1 MAETNTGVGS
11 PASEINWSSSLPAIA
26 QLLMPLLGK
35 SGTTTASTSE
45 RSTSSANIDPLVALL
60 AQMQGQTPQALEAL
74 VGQLFAQGAAK
85 VPELTAQFA
94 NATGT
99 RPSNNTML
107 AQSLSGLNSNLA
119 QTIAQYAVQQQNA
132 NNQIAA
138 TAGGKIADATKS
150 TATDT
155 NKSVTEN
162 AGVNLK
168 NNPALSM
175 GLPLSLLGGFLLN
188 KYGKS
193 QSAGTPG
200 SGPAGASGVSST
212 SGGETPDLGLFNN
225 PPLSAPS
232 FSGTFDPSLSG
243 FATQSASGAQSFPI
257 SGAPDIQAMPL
268 ITDTPTFS
276 GTFDPTLPSALPS
289 VSFSGAF
296 DPTLPAATGFDS
308 SAYFSGS
315 FDPSLGAGL
324 DFASPFFLPEAD
336 LTDFLGFASGGSTV
350 RNKNQ
355 IDRGSVTPASAVN
368 IFPAQVAAQMPASA
382 APAAQTQA
390 VTEAASPAARTVV
403 PGAATSFAGSPSGAG
418 ADGIDQL
425 LEAGSQAFA
434 SKAIGSGLV
443 SGFGLESP
451 ALSGMIGFDPTSMLV
466 SFAVSQ
472 VLKGLFKE
480 NGPKPQEFYVQPSGT
495 GIHLGQDNYLQGV
508 DSFYG
513 EAENY
518 LNNSGIYDT
527 AGLQQLSGH
536 RQIYNSPSGTFAGLF
551 RDAEPF
557 RTGNFDNAWFQGFSD
572 RLAQAT
578 QTGAYA
584 PAPVVQ
590 DIAFASGG
598 VVKSGSGPTAD
609 DNMIKVSKGE
619 YILPADVVDYIGID
633 TLDNFVST
641 LHTPV
646 NGGTK

>member
-45 RSTSSANIDPLVALL
+45 RSTTSANVDPLVALL

-107 AQSLSGLNSNLA
+107 AQSLAGLNSNLA
-119 QTIAQYAVQQQNA
+119 QTIAQYAVQQQNV

-138 TAGGKIADATKS
+138 TAGGKIVDATKS
-150 TATDT
+150 TATDS

-162 AGVNLK
+162 SGINLK

-193 QSAGTPG
+193 QSSGDPG
-200 SGPAGASGVSST
+200 SGPAGNAGVPSI
-212 SGGETPDLGLFNN
+212 SGGDTVDVGA
-225 PPLSAPS
+225 SA
-232 FSGTFDPSLSG
+232 
-243 FATQSASGAQSFPI
+243 A
-257 SGAPDIQAMPL
+257 APM
-268 ITDTPTFS
+268 
-276 GTFDPTLPSALPS
+276 
-289 VSFSGAF
+289 
-296 DPTLPAATGFDS
+296 
-308 SAYFSGS
+308 FSGS
-315 FDPSLGAGL
+315 FNPSLEGGQTGGAISIPISAPSIIESAPIPSITLDSGPAIGYVPTPQTVPLESFNAAMDAGDAAVGL
-324 DFASPFFLPEAD
+324 GDMSSPFFLPEAD

-355 IDRGSVTPASAVN
+355 IDKTSVTPSSAIN

-382 APAAQTQA
+382 APAAAPTM
-390 VTEAASPAARTVV
+390 AASAAPAAAERAAVV
-403 PGAATSFAGSPSGAG
+403 PGAATSFAGAPAGGESFNVDSLMEMGAQG
-418 ADGIDQL
+418 L
-425 LEAGSQAFA
+425 A
-434 SKAIGSGLV
+434 SKAISGGIV
-443 SGFGLESP
+443 EGFGLASP
-451 ALSGMIGFDPTSMLV
+451 EAAGIIGFDPTSILV